1 MNKDQT
7 IVTEG
12 DLYRDAIEGL
22 SKNPKHLPSKYF
34 YDERGSDL
42 FEQICELEEYYPT
55 DCEMEIMNQYIE
67 EIAQITGQN
76 IQLIELGSGSSLK
89 TRLLLKNC
97 KHMSMYVPVDISGNY
112 LNEVAG
118 KLRKEF
124 PEIEIHPVAA
134 DYTLPFEIPEAKN
147 PTKRVVYFPGST
159 IGNFTQEKAIYF
171 LYAIGARL
179 NPGDGLLI
187 GVDLKKDIAVLE
199 AAYNDKKGITAEFN
213 KNILIRLNRELKAD
227 FDVNLFRHRA
237 FYNHDKDRI
246 EMHLESLRDQKVQI
260 NGQQASFKEGETI
273 HTENSH
279 KYTIQEFEKLTGE
292 NFSRIKTWTDSRD
305 YFSVHFFERV

>member
-7 IVTEG
+7 IVTES
-12 DLYRDAIEGL
+12 DLYRDAIDGL
-22 SKNPKHLPSKYF
+22 SKKAKHLPSKYF

-42 FEQICELEEYYPT
+42 FEKICELEEYYPT
-55 DCEMEIMNQYIE
+55 DCEMEIMNRYID

-89 TRLLLKNC
+89 SRLLLKNC
-97 KHMSMYVPVDISGNY
+97 KNMTMYVPVDISGNY

-134 DYTLPFEIPEAKN
+134 DYTLPFDIPIAKN
-147 PTKRVVYFPGST
+147 ATKRVVFFPGST
-159 IGNFTQEKAIYF
+159 IGNFTRETAMIF
-171 LYAIGARL
+171 LDTIGTRL
-179 NPGDGLLI
+179 NSGDGLLI

-199 AAYNDKKGITAEFN
+199 AAYNDKKGITAKFN
-213 KNILIRLNRELKAD
+213 KNILARLNRELNSD
-227 FDVNLFRHRA
+227 FDLNQFRHRA
-237 FYNHDKDRI
+237 FYNHSKGRI
-246 EMHLESLRDQKVQI
+246 EMHLESLLDQKVRI
-260 NGQQASFKEGETI
+260 NGQQASFKKGETI

-279 KYTIQEFEKLTGE
+279 KYTIQEFENLTGE
-292 NFSRIKTWTDSRD
+292 NFSRLKTWTDSKN
-305 YFSVHFFERV
+305 YFSVHYFERV